1 MEVRI
6 SAKKKSGNV
15 IGCSGKAILHNVLS
29 RKYRLDK

>member
-15 IGCSGKAILHNVLS
+15 IGCETKETGSDIYA
-29 RKYRLDK
+29 